1 MYKITKY
8 SLEQAKKLNVD
19 IKPSTKKNKKID
31 VYKNDKYITSVGD
44 KRYSDYPTYI
54 KTRGKDY
61 ADERRK
67 LYRIRHKKD
76 MTKKNSAGFYA
87 SNLLW

>member
-8 SLEQAKKLNVD
+8 SLDQAKRLNVE
-19 IKPSTKKNKKID
+19 IKPSTKKNKKLD
-31 VYKNDKYITSVGD
+31 VYKNDKLITSVGD

-54 KTRGKDY
+54 KTRGKEY

-76 MTKKNSAGFYA
+76 MTKKKQRWI
-87 SNLLW
+87 LCV